1 MGLDSQRTPKIIQI
15 SLELSQYPILA
26 RRIRQRMREEMYER
40 GVVSAQRLEE
50 ESRARALE
58 SQRREGL
65 NDPLF
70 EEPADLWQ
78 TRLEHF
84 RDSLTDFYFAYNLPH
99 DLFKDLVQEAVA
111 ARSPH
116 LQVSLSFNPELAPWD
131 FLFQQGEAYEAVPP
145 EKRAEVQHHL
155 QEIIAVLIKTMIS
168 DQLAFVGVARRYLT
182 IADLKFIQAHRFG
195 RGKIGGK
202 AAGMFLAYKVLQ
214 TEGRARGLDTANL
227 IRIPES
233 WFLGSDVYYD
243 FKSENDLFPFMNQ
256 KYKSPE
262 QMRRDYPAAYEATM
276 RSRLPGYIQEDLWKL
291 LDSVGDAPLIVRS
304 SSLLED
310 NFDKSFAGKYDSFF
324 LPNQGSRDENFEAL
338 TDAIKKVYASVTKDE
353 ALIYRQRMG
362 LIDYDERMAILIQKV
377 EGQQHG
383 RYFFPAFAGVAF
395 SHNPY
400 RWNKRIIPEQG
411 LARMVA
417 GLGTRAVDR
426 VGGDYPRMVALSHPT
441 LRPEQ
446 GGAMLRHYS
455 QHHIDVIDCEDNA
468 FKTLHIGD
476 VIGLDYPALGATM
489 SIEQDGFVRPLISRP
504 LSLDPRQM
512 IVTFEH
518 LLARKGFVDL
528 MRDMLAIL
536 EEAYQRP
543 VDTEFAG
550 EVVEVFPNPSVR
562 VTLLQCRPLSQS
574 HPRQTPVIP
583 SMPESDVLFTV
594 SERQVPNGALDN
606 IQTIVYVDPRA
617 YASIADADTRIEVGR
632 VVGRVNQALEGKTF
646 ILMGPGRWGSS
657 NIHLGVKVTYADI
670 YNTAALVEIAYAEG
684 GGDPEVSYGT
694 HFFQDLV
701 EANIYPLPLY
711 PDDPG
716 AIFNEDFFLNAP
728 NTLADLLPEDANFAD
743 YVKVI
748 DVPSAA
754 EGRTLTILM
763 SSEEDK
769 AVGFLER
776 ATN

>member
-1 MGLDSQRTPKIIQI
+1 MGLDPNRTPKIVQI
-15 SLELSQYPILA
+15 TLELSQYPILA
-26 RRIRQRMREEMYER
+26 RRIRQRMREELFDR
-40 GVVSAQRLEE
+40 GVVTAQRLEE
-50 ESRARALE
+50 EARARALE

-65 NDPLF
+65 TDPMLQ
-70 EEPADLWQ
+70 EPANVWQ

-84 RDSLTDFYFAYNLPH
+84 RESLTDFYFAYNLPH
-99 DLFKDLVQEAVA
+99 DLFKQIVEEAVA
-111 ARSPH
+111 ARSPQH
-116 LQVSLSFNPELAPWD
+116 PVVLSFNPELAPWD
-131 FLFQQGEAYEAVPP
+131 LLFQQAEAYEAAPQ
-145 EKRAEVQHHL
+145 EDRAKVQHHL

-182 IADLKFIQAHRFG
+182 IADLKYILSHRFG

-202 AAGMFLAYKVLQ
+202 SAGMFLAYKVLQ
-214 TEGRARGLDTANL
+214 TEGRARGLDVDDL

-256 KYKSPE
+256 KYKTPE
-262 QMRRDYPAAYEATM
+262 QMMRDYPAAYEATM
-276 RSRLPGYIQEDLWKL
+276 RSRLPGHIEDDLRGL
-291 LDSVGDAPLIVRS
+291 LEYVGNAPLIVRS

-310 NFDKSFAGKYDSFF
+310 NFDKSFAGKYDSYF
-324 LPNQGSRDENFEAL
+324 LPNQGTFDENLAAL
-338 TDAIKKVYASVTKDE
+338 TDAVIKVYASVVNPGV
-353 ALIYRQRMG
+353 LIYRLKMG
-362 LIDYDERMAILIQKV
+362 LIDYDERMAVLIQKV
-377 EGQQHG
+377 EGQQYG
-383 RYFFPAFAGVAF
+383 RYFFPALAGVAF
-395 SHNPY
+395 SRNPY

-411 LARMVA
+411 LLRLVA

-441 LRPEQ
+441 LRPEK
-446 GGAMLRHYS
+446 GAPMLRHYS
-455 QHHIDVIDCEDNA
+455 QHHIDVIDLDDNEV
-468 FKTLHIGD
+468 KTLNIRD
-476 VIGLDYPALGATM
+476 VVGLDYPALGVTM
-489 SIEQDGFVRPLISRP
+489 SVEQEGLVRALSSRP
-504 LSLDPRQM
+504 LTLDRQQM
-512 IVTFEH
+512 IVTFDH
-518 LLARKGFVDL
+518 LLEQKQFVSL
-528 MRDMLAIL
+528 MRDVLATL

-550 EVVEVFPNPSVR
+550 EVLKVYPRPKVR

-574 HPRQTPVIP
+574 HPRQTPTIP
-583 SMPESDVLFTV
+583 ILPEKDVLF
-594 SERQVPNGALDN
+594 SSGQRQAPNGAVDQ
-606 IQTIVYVDPRA
+606 IRYIVYVDPHA
-617 YASIADADTRIEVGR
+617 YAGIDEPDVRIEIAR
-632 VVGRVNQALEGKTF
+632 VVGRINQALAGQRF

-670 YNTAALVEIAYAEG
+670 YNTAVLIEIAYQDG

-701 EANIYPLPLY
+701 EANIYPLPIY

-716 AIFNEDFFLNAP
+716 AIFREDFFGGASNV
-728 NTLADLLPEDANFAD
+728 LAELLPEDAAFAE

-748 DVPSAA
+748 DLPALD
-754 EGRTLTILM
+754 GCTLTILM

-776 ATN
+776 AET